1 MLKEVTRVKSKQIR
15 ETRWGSGKRRRKGE
29 SEWRIGPEGIRWR
42 WERMVFASC
51 WTKWWSWE
59 ERLLMDSLVI
69 WLKSSRNT
77 HNSFLPRRIR
87 LGLLVKWI
95 FSGCSWNTS
104 WIGCEKNWGI
114 YSIESAKCVVLVLL
128 ETAHSPLHRAC
139 QEQKWS
145 VRVPRGEETMRLV
158 LLGM

>member
-42 WERMVFASC
+42 WERTVFASC

-59 ERLLMDSLVI
+59 VRLLMDSLVI

-87 LGLLVKWI
+87 LGLFNSNSFRQFHIQNIIIKMQCILFAFIEIVINKRSRMHDVTAKWKE
-95 FSGCSWNTS
+95 FSFQ
-104 WIGCEKNWGI
+104 II
-114 YSIESAKCVVLVLL
+114 L
-128 ETAHSPLHRAC
+128 
-139 QEQKWS
+139 KW
-145 VRVPRGEETMRLV
+145 V
-158 LLGM
+158 